1 MFPVIFRIGGYFQ
14 SSYGVVI
21 VLGVLT
27 GLWMAVRLGRKAGL
41 DGEAVLNLGIYAA
54 LSALA
59 GAKLLMVLADLDF
72 YLRNPGEIFS
82 LSTFR
87 AAGIFFGGL
96 ISALVVAYFYVRRK
110 RLSFLAVSDVFAPA
124 IALGHAIG
132 RVGCFLA
139 GCCWGQHSDLPW
151 AVTFTNPLANE
162 LFGTPLGVPLHPTQ
176 LYEAAGEAVIF
187 VILYRRFHR
196 PHRPGRV
203 IGLYLVLYPAL
214 RFLVE
219 FVRAHLEANPYLG
232 PLLAEQWL
240 ALALL
245 AGGVWLLRHRLPAAT
260 APPTSR

>member
-1 MFPVIFRIGGYFQ
+1 
-14 SSYGVVI
+14 
-21 VLGVLT
+21 
-27 GLWMAVRLGRKAGL
+27 
-41 DGEAVLNLGIYAA
+41 
-54 LSALA
+54 
-59 GAKLLMVLADLDF
+59 
-72 YLRNPGEIFS
+72 
-82 LSTFR
+82 
-87 AAGIFFGGL
+87 
-96 ISALVVAYFYVRRK
+96 
-110 RLSFLAVSDVFAPA
+110 
-124 IALGHAIG
+124 
-132 RVGCFLA
+132 
-139 GCCWGQHSDLPW
+139 
-151 AVTFTNPLANE
+151 VTFTNPLTNE

-196 PHRPGRV
+196 PHRPGQV